1 MSTHSNSGELKLCT
15 HCIGDKDFVKW
26 IKAHGRRG
34 KCDFD
39 ISHGKS
45 RKVVAVSD
53 FAEEVDRYFRE
64 NYGHGGEY
72 MYTTRA
78 SDNPSYDT
86 RGEPYKEILG
96 NDLQADGDLVDA
108 IAENL
113 PDCNHADIMD
123 GAEPFYDESSNYE
136 SLADAKARDDADEAE
151 RWYERRFEYQWND
164 FCHIVQYERR
174 FFKTKELLDELF
186 GKPEEYDQGTIRP
199 VYALE
204 IGQKI
209 YRARLLDDGFT
220 EAQLNQNPAKELGAP
235 PREKARA
242 GRMSVEYIPAFYG
255 AFSEETA
262 VSEIRPGIGEQVAVG
277 EFDLLKP
284 LRVFDFTAFSRSRG
298 EPWNES
304 YAHTRY
310 DFITQMQDE
319 ISKPI
324 LPFERQREYIATQI
338 VAEYLREY
346 FNCDAIIYKSSMH
359 KSDKDDNQNIVILN
373 RGVDFIGPAT
383 TSSLALSR
391 HNIRH
396 IMNVSYE
403 ISPIWF

>member
-1 MSTHSNSGELKLCT
+1 
-15 HCIGDKDFVKW
+15 VKW
-26 IKAHGRRG
+26 IQAHGRRG

-39 ISHGKS
+39 PSHGKS

-64 NYGHGGEY
+64 TYGHGEEY
-72 MYTTRA
+72 MYATRD
-78 SDNPSYDT
+78 SDSPSYDT

-96 NDLQADGDLVDA
+96 SDLQADGDLIDA

-113 PDCNHADIMD
+113 PHCDHADIMD
-123 GAEPFYDESSNYE
+123 GAEPFYDDSTNYE
-136 SLADAKARDDADEAE
+136 SLAVARARDDAEE
-151 RWYERRFEYQWND
+151 TQRWYERRFEYQWND
-164 FCHIVQYERR
+164 FCRVVQYERR
-174 FFKTKELLDELF
+174 FFKTKELLDALF
-186 GKPEEYDQGTIRP
+186 GTPEEYDQGTIRP

-209 YRARLLDDGFT
+209 YRARLLDDSFT
-220 EAQLNQNPAKELGAP
+220 EAQLNRNPAKELSAP

-262 VSEIRPGIGEQVAVG
+262 VSEIRPGIGDDVAVG
-277 EFDLLKP
+277 EFDLLKQ
-284 LRVFDFTAFSRSRG
+284 LRVFDFTAFSARG
-298 EPWNES
+298 ETWRES

-338 VAEYLREY
+338 VAEYLREF
-346 FNCDAIIYKSSMH
+346 FNCDAVIYASSLH
-359 KSDKDDNQNIVILN
+359 KGDKADNRNIVILN
-373 RGVDFIGPAT
+373 RGADFIGPVAT
-383 TSSLALSR
+383 SVLTLAR
-391 HNIRH
+391 RNVRH
-396 IMNVSYE
+396 IENVSYK
-403 ISPIWF
+403 ISPIRF

>member
-1 MSTHSNSGELKLCT
+1 M
-15 HCIGDKDFVKW
+15 
-26 IKAHGRRG
+26 
-34 KCDFD
+34 
-39 ISHGKS
+39 
-45 RKVVAVSD
+45 
-53 FAEEVDRYFRE
+53 FA
-64 NYGHGGEY
+64 
-72 MYTTRA
+72 TRD

-86 RGEPYKEILG
+86 RGEPYKELLG
-96 NDLQADGDLVDA
+96 NDLQADGDLIDA

-113 PDCNHADIMD
+113 PDRDHADIMD
-123 GAEPFYDESSNYE
+123 GAEPFYDEFSNYE
-136 SLADAKARDDADEAE
+136 SVADVRAREDADEAE

-164 FCHIVQYERR
+164 FCRIVQYERR
-174 FFKTKELLDELF
+174 FFKTKELLDDLF

-199 VYALE
+199 VYVLE

-220 EAQLNQNPAKELGAP
+220 ETQLNQNPAKELGAP
-235 PREKARA
+235 PKEKARA

-262 VSEIRPGIGEQVAVG
+262 VAEIRPGIGDQVAVG
-277 EFDLLKP
+277 EFELLKQ

-298 EPWNES
+298 EAWKES

-346 FNCDAIIYKSSMH
+346 FNCDAIIYQSSMH
-359 KSDKDDNQNIVILN
+359 KSDKDDNRNIVILN
-373 RGVDFIGPAT
+373 RGADFMGSAAT
-383 TSSLALSR
+383 ASLALSR

>member
-1 MSTHSNSGELKLCT
+1 
-15 HCIGDKDFVKW
+15 
-26 IKAHGRRG
+26 
-34 KCDFD
+34 
-39 ISHGKS
+39 
-45 RKVVAVSD
+45 
-53 FAEEVDRYFRE
+53 VDRYFRE
-64 NYGHGGEY
+64 SYGFGEEY
-72 MYTTRA
+72 MYTTED

-96 NDLQADGDLVDA
+96 NDLEADGDLIDA

-113 PDCNHADIMD
+113 PDCDHAGIMD
-123 GAEPFYDESSNYE
+123 GDEPFYDECRTYE
-136 SLADAKARDDADEAE
+136 ALADVRAREDDDEAE

-164 FCHIVQYERR
+164 FCRIVQYERR
-174 FFKTKELLDELF
+174 FFKTKELLDALF
-186 GKPEEYDQGTIRP
+186 GTPDEYNEGTIRP

-209 YRARLLDDGFT
+209 YRARLLDDSFT
-220 EAQLNQNPAKELGAP
+220 VSQLTKNAAGELSAP
-235 PREKARA
+235 PKEKARA

-262 VSEIRPGIGEQVAVG
+262 VAEIRPGIGDQVAVG
-277 EFDLLKP
+277 EFALLKQ

-298 EPWNES
+298 AAWEES

-346 FNCDAIIYKSSMH
+346 FNCDAIIYQSSMH
-359 KSDKDDNQNIVILN
+359 KSDKDDNRNIVILN
-373 RGVDFIGPAT
+373 RGADFVGPET
-383 TSSLALSR
+383 TSVLALSG
-391 HNIRH
+391 HSIRH